1 MKNELDEILND
12 CEDSDHRSERTYTN
26 IDELKDM
33 LINALKEQYAMAEL
47 YYRTERHILSTKIFE
62 LNAEK
67 NKS

>member
-1 MKNELDEILND
+1 MKNELDDILND
-12 CEDSDHRSERTYTN
+12 CDHRSERTYTN

-33 LINALKEQYAMAEL
+33 LINALMGQYAMAEL